1 MLGEHKVFSL
11 WFKKGLGVKMNKDLL
26 HALRRLITGFH
37 GSHDVITNE
46 IPGYFDLVSL
56 MSDDSPDIQDILDEI
71 IRRSASNGQLD
82 ILILAHS
89 AGGSIK
95 RKSPNDLLPIEFAI
109 RFGAEKCAL
118 YLAQMHDDRDELH
131 RAAELARNLGYMSI
145 QRAIKE
151 IMKEKA
157 LVQLCGAMDITGV
170 LSKNSLLGFKDGI
183 MSKDQP
189 VCQAALNGIIIE
201 SCRVYNT
208 LALQLAHRAGGD
220 LNSNPR
226 LAHVAAENGAFSCLK
241 YLHENGVDITKADE
255 SSITPQDL
263 LRQKGHYSF
272 AEWMD
277 GLLDTKS

>member
-1 MLGEHKVFSL
+1 
-11 WFKKGLGVKMNKDLL
+11 MNKDLL
-26 HALRRLITGFH
+26 RALRRLITGFH
-37 GSHDVITNE
+37 GSNDVIKNE

-118 YLAQMHDDRDELH
+118 YLAQMHGDRDELH

-145 QRAIKE
+145 QRAITQ
-151 IMKEKA
+151 IIKEKIIEDLYA
-157 LVQLCGAMDITGV
+157 AIGPESFLTDKG
-170 LSKNSLLGFKDGI
+170 SLPSFRDGI
-183 MSKDQP
+183 MSKDQS
-189 VCQAALNGIIIE
+189 VCQAALNRIISE

-208 LALQLAHRAGGD
+208 LALRLAHQAGGD